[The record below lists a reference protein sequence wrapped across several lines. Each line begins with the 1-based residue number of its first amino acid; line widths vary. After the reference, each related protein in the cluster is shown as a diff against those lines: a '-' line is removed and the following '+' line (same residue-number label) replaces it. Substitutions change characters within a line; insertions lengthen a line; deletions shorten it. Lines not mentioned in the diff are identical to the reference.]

1 MKKRRNSKINKP
13 GEKDSKELTMFG
25 NSVKNCEV
33 GLSPQIQFTKKR
45 YNRDDDSDEDDE

>member
-1 MKKRRNSKINKP
+1 MKKRRNSKGKKP
-13 GEKDSKELTMFG
+13 ANEPSELTMFG

-45 YNRDDDSDEDDE
+45 YNRDDDSDDD